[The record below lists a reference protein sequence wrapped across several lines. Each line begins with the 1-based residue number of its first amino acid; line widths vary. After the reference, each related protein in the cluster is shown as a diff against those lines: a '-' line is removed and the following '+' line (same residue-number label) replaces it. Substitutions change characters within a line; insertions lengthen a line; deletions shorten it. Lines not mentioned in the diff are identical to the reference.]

1 MCFVLHGKS
10 APESG
15 FSIKMYI
22 LGIHG
27 HSLKE
32 DTIEAFR
39 VIKDAIFRHPSLL
52 DVPVTKEMF
61 RSVKASR
68 QRYQVDL
75 EANRLLLEKEAA
87 RKREKERKRK
97 DKEREEE
104 SKKELTKELETVK
117 AALSTVEN
125 GISIADESV
134 NEENRDFKELSS
146 KKNATRKD
154 LQRAQSKIQ
163 MGIKLL
169 TEETVLKKK
178 LKELEKNN

>member
-52 DVPVTKEMF
+52 DVPVTKEML

-104 SKKELTKELETVK
+104 SKKELIKELETVK
-117 AALSTVEN
+117 AALSQVEN
-125 GISIADESV
+125 EISIADEMLMKKTGILR
-134 NEENRDFKELSS
+134 NFHQKRMPHEKICKELKVKFKWESNS
-146 KKNATRKD
+146 Y
-154 LQRAQSKIQ
+154 
-163 MGIKLL
+163 
-169 TEETVLKKK
+169 LKKQF
-178 LKELEKNN
+178 